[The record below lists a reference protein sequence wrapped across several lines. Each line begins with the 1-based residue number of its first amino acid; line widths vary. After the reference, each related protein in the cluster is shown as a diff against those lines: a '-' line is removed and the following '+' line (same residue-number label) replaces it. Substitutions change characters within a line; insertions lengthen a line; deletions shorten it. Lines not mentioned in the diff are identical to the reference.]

1 MILSFLDSPI
11 WPSLAPG
18 FLGLSSRM
26 LPLNYFLFLQ
36 IILFLFITPG
46 TPRIVIISYSMNY
59 GVQKCIWTALGDI
72 TANFIQATLVIFV
85 LGSFFLD
92 NPNFLNIFKWIGIIY
107 LIYLAYDVYKSKPK
121 DINSHDYSEKSIFSF
136 FKDGFLV
143 AGTSPKAWAFFP
155 LIFPQFIDFNSNYV
169 VHFFILI
176 TTYMVLDFLSLIG
189 YAILANKLI
198 VWLKANPKVI
208 NTISACVLLTI
219 AIIIA
224 VIQEY

>member
-1 MILSFLDSPI
+1 
-11 WPSLAPG
+11 
-18 FLGLSSRM
+18 M

-72 TANFIQATLVIFV
+72 TANFIQGTLVIFV

-92 NPNFLNIFKWIGIIY
+92 NPNFLNTFKWIGIIY
-107 LIYLAYDVYKSKPK
+107 LMYLAYDIYKSKPK
-121 DINSHDYSEKSIFSF
+121 DVNSNNYSEKSIFSF

-143 AGTSPKAWAFFP
+143 AGTSPKAWLFFP
-155 LIFPQFIDFNSNYV
+155 LIFPQFIDFSSNYV
-169 VHFFILI
+169 VQFFILI
-176 TTYMVLDFLSLIG
+176 TTYMVLDFASLIG
-189 YAILANKLI
+189 YAILANKII
-198 VWLKANPKVI
+198 VWIKTNPKVI
-208 NTISACVLLTI
+208 NTISACVLLII

-224 VIQEY
+224 VTQTY